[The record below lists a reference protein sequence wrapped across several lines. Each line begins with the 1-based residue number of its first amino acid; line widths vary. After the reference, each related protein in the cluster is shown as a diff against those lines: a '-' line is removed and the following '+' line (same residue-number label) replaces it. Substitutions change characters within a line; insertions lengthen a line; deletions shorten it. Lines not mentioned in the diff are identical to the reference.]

1 MFFNMK
7 FLRNI
12 LVIIFLCAAVQNAH
26 AGWEIQVSNT
36 LAWLRTVFFVDKDTG
51 WIGGSKG
58 TLLSTTDS
66 GKTWVRKGKFTD
78 DTIREVFFFD
88 RNNGWLLLER
98 SVFSLGSNPPSYLMK
113 TTNGGRNWEKVDF
126 NNVRRQRITR
136 IFFAKNGFGLAVG
149 ETGALFG
156 LKDDNLTWKK
166 LSSPSRYLILSGAFV
181 NDLRSVIVG
190 GGGTIFFTDDAGVSW
205 NQATVLG
212 RSRSKLNSVF
222 FVNKRDGWTVG
233 SNGKIYQTFNGGK
246 FWRVQS
252 SKVKSELTDVSF
264 INNAE
269 GWAIG
274 DKGIILHTKTAG
286 NVWSTVE
293 SGGEHRLE
301 KIFFI
306 GKKGWI
312 VGFGGTVLSYE
323 PGSRRRVNRPTFRT
337 R

>member
-1 MFFNMK
+1 MR
-7 FLRNI
+7 FLKNI
-12 LVIIFLCAAVQNAH
+12 FVIIFVCASFQQIQ
-26 AGWEIQVSNT
+26 AGWEKQDSNT
-36 LAWLRTVFFVDKDTG
+36 LAWLRTVFFVDAKVG

-58 TLLSTTDS
+58 TFLSTKDG
-66 GKTWVRKGKFTD
+66 GKTWIREGKFTD
-78 DTIREVFFFD
+78 DTIREVFFLD

-98 SVFSLGSNPPSYLMK
+98 SIFSLGSNPPSYLMK
-113 TTNGGRNWEKVDF
+113 TTNGGRNWEKIDF
-126 NNVRRQRITR
+126 INAQRQRITG
-136 IFFAKNGFGLAVG
+136 IFFSKNGFGLAVG

-156 LKDDNLTWKK
+156 LKDDNLNWKK
-166 LSSPSRYLILSGAFV
+166 LSSPSRYLILGGAFV
-181 NDLRSVIVG
+181 NELRSVIVG

-205 NQATVLG
+205 NRATVSG

-246 FWRVQS
+246 FWRAQYS
-252 SKVKSELTDVSF
+252 NIESELTDVSF
-264 INNAE
+264 IDTAE

-274 DKGIILHTKTAG
+274 DQGTILHTKTAG
-286 NVWSTVE
+286 NVWYRVNSRDK
-293 SGGEHRLE
+293 HRLE
-301 KIFFI
+301 KIFFV

-323 PGSRRRVNRPTFRT
+323 PDGRRSRNRPTFRT